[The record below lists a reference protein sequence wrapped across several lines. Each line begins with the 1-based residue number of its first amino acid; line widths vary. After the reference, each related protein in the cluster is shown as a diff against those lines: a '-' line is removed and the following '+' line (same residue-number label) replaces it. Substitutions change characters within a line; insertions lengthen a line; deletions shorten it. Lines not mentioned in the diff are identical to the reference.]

1 MYALTLLSFDS
12 PGFQQPVHTATEKN
26 KKDQWILEMYGKLY
40 ALYVSKFPVPRGMSR
55 SQYFYL
61 AVGLEHYRSLPKDWQ
76 ERIIEYNNNKSDE
89 IKEGE
94 EKKKKSK
101 KKNQIKPIVTE
112 RIAFAKPEQQKML
125 EERLKSD
132 GGFDSV
138 ELITNFQGLAC
149 KALPVDFALK
159 EGETVVALIDLQRE
173 KDFIQDEQGQNILK
187 RQQQLKAKLYQTHF
201 PDIPFLREAF

>member
-12 PGFQQPVHTATEKN
+12 PCFRQPVNTVTEKN
-26 KKDQWILEMYGKLY
+26 KKDQWILEIYGRLY
-40 ALYVSKFPVPRGMSR
+40 ALYASKLPISR
-55 SQYFYL
+55 ALSRNQYFYL

-76 ERIIEYNNNKSDE
+76 EQIIENTNNKNNTDE
-89 IKEGE
+89 VKEGE
-94 EKKKKSK
+94 EKKKSK
-101 KKNQIKPIVTE
+101 KKQIKPIITE
-112 RIAFAKPEQQKML
+112 RTAIPKLEQKKML
-125 EERLKSD
+125 EERLKSE
-132 GGFDSV
+132 GSFDSV

-159 EGETVVALIDLQRE
+159 EGETLVALIDLQRE